1 MTDLTALLA
10 DHASIDVELE
20 DGDIVTDVVILMRVQ
35 RLDDT
40 EEHLVVTGSEHTGA
54 ITRLGIVE
62 AAAMRVRRW
71 LVTGWDSHDWDDEG
85 DEDA

>member
-10 DHASIDVELE
+10 DHASIDVEL
-20 DGDIVTDVVILMRVQ
+20 DVTDVVILMRIQ

-40 EEHLVVTGSEHTGA
+40 EEHLVVTGGEHTGA

-62 AAAMRVRRW
+62 AAAMRCRRW
-71 LVTGWDSHDWDDEG
+71 LVAGWDSHDWDEEG
-85 DEDA
+85 DE